1 MKKFVVPA
9 LLALSLIP
17 LAAPAA
23 RANVPSYEQR
33 HDAKAFAQWYWRD
46 YRGLDNPC
54 PYGVKL
60 RFERMPARMAGVLGF
75 HRGYSCT
82 IHLDVRRNWWWYRL
96 CGLVTHEMGHVYGLG
111 HSRNPNS
118 IMYPQPMVAGNGR
131 FWSCT
136 DANEAPPG
144 YF

>member
-1 MKKFVVPA
+1 MKKFVVLA

-75 HRGYSCT
+75 HAATRARSTSTSGATGGGTAC
-82 IHLDVRRNWWWYRL
+82 
-96 CGLVTHEMGHVYGLG
+96 
-111 HSRNPNS
+111 
-118 IMYPQPMVAGNGR
+118 AG
-131 FWSCT
+131 S
-136 DANEAPPG
+136 
-144 YF
+144 